1 MSPRPLPASL
11 LPPARPGRPGT
22 PSAAAPAPARQRA
35 VWQALLAPLRL
46 RWLAAAAG
54 AVLSVSAWAQGTIKI
69 GEINSYKAQPVFLDA
84 YKQGMALALEEANA
98 AGGVGGRTFE
108 LVTRDDNAN
117 PGEAVRQAEELLSR
131 ERVDIL
137 AGTFL
142 SHVGLAVAD
151 YAQQK
156 KVFFLASEA
165 LTDKITWGS
174 GNPYTYR
181 LRTSTYMLA
190 ASLVP
195 EALKLDKKRWALIY
209 PNYEYGQSAVDTFKK
224 LMKAQQP
231 DIEFVTEQAPPLGKV
246 DAGSVVQAIADA
258 KPDAVFNA
266 LFGADLAKL
275 VRESA
280 TRGTFKNVPVVSLL
294 SGEPEYLEPLRDE
307 APEGW
312 IVTGYPWYSID
323 TPEHQAFV
331 KAYQAKF
338 GNGSLRLGSVIGY
351 TTIKSLVE
359 GVKRADGKTDSESLA
374 KAFSGLKVVT
384 PDGPIEYRALDHQ
397 STLGV
402 YVGKVA
408 LRDGKGVMVD
418 YHYVPGDKLL
428 PPDDEVRKLRN

>member
-1 MSPRPLPASL
+1 MP
-11 LPPARPGRPGT
+11 T
-22 PSAAAPAPARQRA
+22 
-35 VWQALLAPLRL
+35 RL
-46 RWLAAAAG
+46 RWLGLACAAA
-54 AVLSVSAWAQGTIKI
+54 LSLSAHAQGTIKI
-69 GEINSYKAQPVFLDA
+69 GEINSYKAQPVFLEA
-84 YKQGMALALEEANA
+84 YKQGMQLALDEANA
-98 AGGVGGRTFE
+98 AGGVGGRKFE

-151 YAQQK
+151 YAKQK

-195 EALKLDKKRWALIY
+195 EALKLKKKRWALIY
-209 PNYEYGQSAVDTFKK
+209 PNYEYGQSAAETFKA

-246 DAGSVVQAIADA
+246 DAGSVAQAVADA

-275 VRESA
+275 VREAA
-280 TRGTFKNVPVVSLL
+280 TRGTFKDTPVVSVL

-307 APEGW
+307 APVGW
-312 IVTGYPWYSID
+312 IVTGYPWYSIA
-323 TPEHQAFV
+323 TPEHKAFV
-331 KAYQAKF
+331 QAYQAKF

-351 TTIKSLVE
+351 DTIKSIVE
-359 GVKRADGKTDSESLA
+359 GVKRAGGKTDTESMVQ
-374 KAFSGLKVVT
+374 AFSGLKVAT
-384 PDGPIEYRALDHQ
+384 PDGTIEYRALDHQ

-402 YVGKVA
+402 YVGKIA
-408 LRDGKGVMVD
+408 LKDGKGVMVD
-418 YHYVPGDKLL
+418 VHYVPGEKLL
-428 PPDDEVRKLRN
+428 PSDDAVRKLRPAP

>member
-1 MSPRPLPASL
+1 MPSQRLPACRPPAFSAIPHLASPCGARKWLLAACASL
-11 LPPARPGRPGT
+11 LCFT
-22 PSAAAPAPARQRA
+22 
-35 VWQALLAPLRL
+35 
-46 RWLAAAAG
+46 
-54 AVLSVSAWAQGTIKI
+54 AWAEGTIKI

-84 YKQGMALALEEANA
+84 YKQGMALAIDEVNA
-98 AGGVGGRTFE
+98 AGGVAGKTFE
-108 LVTRDDNAN
+108 LITRDDNAN
-117 PGEAVRQAEELLSR
+117 PGEAVRQAEELLAR
-131 ERVDIL
+131 ERVDL
-137 AGTFL
+137 LTGTFL
-142 SHVGLAVAD
+142 SHIGLAVAD
-151 YAQQK
+151 YAKQK

-165 LTDKITWGS
+165 LTDKITWDN

-195 EALKLDKKRWALIY
+195 EALKLKKKRWALIY
-209 PNYEYGQSAVDTFKK
+209 PNYEYGQSAVNTFKK

-280 TRGTFKNVPVVSLL
+280 TRGTFKNTAVLSLL

-312 IVTGYPWYSID
+312 IVTGYPWYSIT
-323 TPEHQAFV
+323 TPEHRAFV
-331 KAYQAKF
+331 QAYQAKF
-338 GNGSLRLGSVIGY
+338 GKGNLRLGSLIGY
-351 TTIKSLVE
+351 VTIRSLVE
-359 GVKRADGKTDSESLA
+359 AVKRSGGKTDTASMTQ
-374 KAFSGLKVVT
+374 AFAGLKLNT

-402 YVGKVA
+402 YVGKIAVKNG
-408 LRDGKGVMVD
+408 RGEMVD
-418 YHYVPGDKLL
+418 YRYIPGEQLL
-428 PPDDEVRKLRN
+428 PDDDTIRQLRK